1 MKPLPD
7 ARGDTTSNTLAS
19 EPLAVPGAPAI
30 TGLVFRPFRGESD
43 YAAMIRL
50 ANERAAVNGDD
61 WNLTVAELAADFAP
75 TARFD
80 PTADAL
86 LAEVEGTLVGFW
98 RGNWWEENDGPLI
111 YGLQH
116 FLHPD
121 WRGQGLGRAALQW
134 LEQRMRAIA
143 ATHDPA
149 RPKILQGYA
158 SHGNRYQAGLLE
170 ANGYQ
175 AVRHF
180 HLMVRPALDDIPDFP
195 LPEGLEVRPV
205 RPEHWRALWD
215 ADVEAFRDAWG
226 MRDPDEA
233 EYQSWLDNKIW
244 FQPELWQ
251 VAWDA
256 ATGAVAGQVRTYI
269 DHGENERFGR
279 LRGYTEFISVRRP
292 YRRRGLAR
300 ALIARSLRAQRDA
313 GMTASALHVDAE
325 SLTGAPRVYEDCG
338 FRVQTTDTLYR
349 KAL

>member
-1 MKPLPD
+1 VSRPASERIAVPD
-7 ARGDTTSNTLAS
+7 A
-19 EPLAVPGAPAI
+19 PAVA
-30 TGLVFRPFRGESD
+30 GLVFRSFRGESD
-43 YAAMIRL
+43 YAAMVRL
-50 ANERAAVNGDD
+50 ANERAAANGDD

-75 TARFD
+75 TAHFN
-80 PTADAL
+80 PAADAL
-86 LAEVEGTLVGFW
+86 LAEVEGTLAGFW
-98 RGNWWEENDGPLI
+98 RGEWRAENDGPLI
-111 YGLQH
+111 YRIEH
-116 FLHPD
+116 FLHPR
-121 WRGQGLGRAALQW
+121 WRGQGIGRAALQW
-134 LEQRMRAIA
+134 TEDRMRAIA

-149 RPKILQGYA
+149 RPKILQGFA
-158 SHGNRYQAGLLE
+158 SHGNRYQAELLE

-205 RPEHWRALWD
+205 RPEHYRALWD
-215 ADVEAFRDAWG
+215 ADVEAFHDAWG
-226 MRDPDEA
+226 VSDPDEA
-233 EYQSWLDNKIW
+233 EYQPWLDNKIW

-251 VAWDA
+251 VAWDPA
-256 ATGAVAGQVRTYI
+256 VERVAGQVRTFI